1 MKRDEFNDLHITN
14 ADGDESFNEDT
25 LPTPE
30 NDQKQPDIE
39 VTNEGAE
46 EFHVDE
52 YLEEAPEIEDVSLE
66 ENKIEENNNSDTS
79 SSNLSSTSSAA
90 SSAATA
96 SATSAAASIGA
107 TIGAVVCSV
116 GVVASLS
123 LGIINLPTSIS
134 FNVELAKA
142 STTSLSF
149 TATTNAQE
157 IDNIYAV
164 LEGNDYQ
171 EYTPFSGY
179 FKFEKLQAKQEY
191 TLSIYYAE
199 EVKYAASFFTTAI
212 DNPDSILI
220 HVFDQNEQGFDFS
233 FSDESIDASRFHNVK
248 VITND
253 GETIFADD
261 TIEMSKSYHVP
272 HNVDAN
278 ILIYVNNNLEGATNV
293 TKYDSGSSETTS
305 TYDYDNIIYDWSEDG
320 FSCTVTIP
328 SLDSSIDSYV
338 LENLSAEIIESTT
351 PTCEVEGTQVTKVS
365 FIGPN
370 GLSYYDT
377 KTINFPATD
386 HNYGDPVYE
395 WDEEYHCIAK
405 RVCQNDPSHIDSED
419 GQIQYELLEPATC
432 TDDGLGR
439 YYAIFNNPIF
449 QTQYNEVVIPATD
462 HDYGEPE
469 YVWANDY
476 STCTATRICANDS
489 SHVESEVATASYEV
503 VTEPTSSEP
512 GLGRYT
518 ANFDNTAFETQT
530 YEIELEPVVETQFE
544 ILNNWVDSFSGT
556 DTTTTYSSTS
566 SSGTTYELEIR
577 GVNYDS
583 DHNCII
589 LEPSGA
595 NAALILNSTPTARPI
610 KALEIVTSDLQYT
623 QASYSI
629 TFSSSQLDANCT
641 YDDVKYCLSGGST
654 FFYPTSDDAQYF
666 NIGVTGDA
674 TFLKQIIIHYD
685 DINITIDEENN
696 LAYFG
701 YYPTTLVE
709 DTGIIEQ
716 LADKET
722 IPAAAQIDTGLLC
735 YENQLFVKL
744 NATPASGATFNN
756 GNAVTDGET
765 YYFKATK
772 LEWTILA
779 VEDDTYVLL
788 CNNVID
794 QYEFNSTEE
803 NTSNEEGL
811 AYANNYAFSTLR
823 NYVTRTIFK
832 YLRCLSSN
840 ANSIVGTT
848 FDISADLSIPS
859 AMSNNLHSTIEDEPV
874 CVPTYHQ
881 LYKDYSLTA
890 NQRKTPSTDYAIAK
904 GVYSPS
910 TFITGKGQY
919 PVGNYWLSSPGSEA
933 TSNASMIDQT
943 GNIYNKN
950 VLQVDVGIRPIIRIR
965 VF

>member
-52 YLEEAPEIEDVSLE
+52 YLEEAPEFEDVSLE
-66 ENKIEENNNSDTS
+66 ENKIEENNNPDTS

-107 TIGAVVCSV
+107 TVGAVVCSV

-123 LGIINLPTSIS
+123 LGIVNLPTSIS

-149 TATTNAQE
+149 TATTNAEE

-199 EVKYAASFFTTAI
+199 EVKYAASFFTTAT

-220 HVFDQNEQGFDFS
+220 HVFDQNEQGFDFI

-248 VITND
+248 VIANNGD
-253 GETIFADD
+253 TIFADD

-278 ILIYVNNNLEGATNV
+278 ILIYVNNNLEGAANV

-365 FIGPN
+365 FTGPN
-370 GLSYYDT
+370 GLSYYNT
-377 KTINFPATD
+377 KTITFPATD

-405 RVCQNDPSHIDSED
+405 RVCQNDSSHIDLEEA
-419 GQIQYELLEPATC
+419 QIQYEILEPATC
-432 TDDGLGR
+432 NDDGLGR
-439 YYAIFNNPIF
+439 YYAIFDNPVF
-449 QTQYNEVVIPATD
+449 QTQYREVVIPATD

-489 SHVESEVATASYEV
+489 SHVESEVATALYEIV
-503 VTEPTSSEP
+503 VEPTSSEP

-530 YEIELEPVVETQFE
+530 YEIELEPVGELQFE
-544 ILNNWVDSFSGT
+544 ILNDWVDSYSIT
-556 DTTTTYSSTS
+556 STTTTYNTTSST
-566 SSGTTYELEIR
+566 GTTYELEIR
-577 GVNYDS
+577 GTSYNANYD
-583 DHNCII
+583 CIT
-589 LEPSGA
+589 LEPSGEK
-595 NAALILNSTPTARPI
+595 AALILNNTPTARPI
-610 KALEIVTSDLQYT
+610 KALEIVTSDLQYSLT
-623 QASYSI
+623 GYSI
-629 TFSSSQLDANCT
+629 AFSSSPLDADCG
-641 YDDVKYCLSGGST
+641 YEVVKDCLSGGST
-654 FFYPTSDDAQYF
+654 LFYPTSDDAQYF

-674 TFLKQIIIHYD
+674 AFLKQIIIHYSD
-685 DINITIDEENN
+685 VNITIDEENN

-709 DTGIIEQ
+709 DTGIIEL

-722 IPAAAQIDTGLLC
+722 NPAATQHNSGLLC
-735 YENQLFVKL
+735 YNNQLYIKL
-744 NATPASGATFNN
+744 EATPAPSATFNN
-756 GNAVTDGET
+756 GNAVTDGDT
-765 YYFKATK
+765 YYFKATR
-772 LEWTILA
+772 LEWTILD

-794 QYEFNSTEE
+794 QYAFNDTDVITQKED
-803 NTSNEEGL
+803 NFV
-811 AYANNYAFSTLR
+811 YANNYAYSTLR
-823 NYVTRTIFK
+823 NYVTSGMFNC
-832 YLRCLSSN
+832 LCCLSN
-840 ANSIVGTT
+840 TNSIVGTT
-848 FDISADLSIPS
+848 FDISAELSVPNAESDNI
-859 AMSNNLHSTIEDEPV
+859 HSTIEDEPI

-890 NQRKTPSTDYAIAK
+890 NERKAPSTDFAIAK

-919 PVGNYWLSSPGSEA
+919 PVGNYWLSSPGSEE
-933 TSNASMIDQT
+933 TYNASMIDQS
-943 GNIYNKN
+943 GNIYNN
-950 VLQVDVGIRPIIRIR
+950 YVLDSNVGIRPLIR
-965 VF
+965 VRVF

>member
-46 EFHVDE
+46 EFRVDE
-52 YLEEAPEIEDVSLE
+52 YLEEAPEFEDVSLE
-66 ENKIEENNNSDTS
+66 ENKIEENNNPDTS

-149 TATTNAQE
+149 TATTNAEE

-199 EVKYAASFFTTAI
+199 EVKYAASFFTTAV

-220 HVFDQNEQGFDFS
+220 HVFDQNEQGFDFG

-248 VITND
+248 VVAND

-272 HNVDAN
+272 HNVDAS
-278 ILIYVNNNLEGATNV
+278 ILIYVNNSLEGAASV
-293 TKYDSGSSETTS
+293 TKYDSGSSETTP
-305 TYDYDNIIYDWSEDG
+305 TYDYDNIVYDWSEDG

-328 SLDSSIDSYV
+328 SLDSSIDPYV
-338 LENLSAEIIESTT
+338 LENLTAEIIESTT
-351 PTCEVEGTQVTKVS
+351 PSCEVEGTQVTKVS
-365 FIGPN
+365 FTGPN

-377 KTINFPATD
+377 KTITFPATE
-386 HNYGDPVYE
+386 HNYGNPVYE
-395 WDEEYHCIAK
+395 WDEDNHCVARRI
-405 RVCQNDPSHIDSED
+405 CQNDPSHIDEEV
-419 GQIQYELLEPATC
+419 GQIQYEVIEPATC
-432 TDDGLGR
+432 DDDGLGL
-439 YYAIFNNPIF
+439 YYAIFDNPVF
-449 QTQYNEVVIPATD
+449 QTQYNEVVIPASG

-476 STCTATRICANDS
+476 STCTATRVCANDT
-489 SHVESEVATASYEV
+489 SHVESEVATSLYEV
-503 VTEPTSSEP
+503 VTEPTTSEP

-518 ANFDNTAFETQT
+518 ATFDNLAFETQT
-530 YEIELEPVVETQFE
+530 HEIELEPIAELQYE
-544 ILNNWVDSFSGT
+544 ILNDWEDSHSGT
-556 DTTTTYSSTS
+556 DMTATYYSTS
-566 SSGTTYELEIR
+566 STGTNYELEIR
-577 GVNYDS
+577 GANYNS
-583 DHNCII
+583 DYDFIT

-595 NAALILNSTPTARPI
+595 KAALILNNTPTERPI
-610 KALEIVTSDLQYT
+610 KALEIITSDMQYT
-623 QASYSI
+623 EATYSI
-629 TFSSSQLDANCT
+629 KFSSSQLDADCA
-641 YDDVKYCLSGGST
+641 YDGNKDVLSGGST
-654 FFYPTSDDAQYF
+654 IFYPTSDDAQYF
-666 NIGVTGDA
+666 NIGVTENA
-674 TFLKQIIIHYD
+674 CFLEKIIIHYD
-685 DINITIDEENN
+685 DVNITIDEDNH

-701 YYPTTLVE
+701 YYPTNVIDDISIT
-709 DTGIIEQ
+709 EQ
-716 LADKET
+716 LASKEE
-722 IPAAAQIDTGLLC
+722 IPAATDHSSGLLS
-735 YENQLFVKL
+735 YENRLFIKTE
-744 NATPASGATFNN
+744 ATPAPNAKFNN
-756 GNAVTDGET
+756 GNDVTSGVT
-765 YYFKATK
+765 YYFEATR
-772 LEWTILA
+772 LEWTILD

-794 QYEFNSTEE
+794 QYQFNDTDVITPIED
-803 NTSNEEGL
+803 GL

-823 NYVTRTIFK
+823 DYVTSRM
-832 YLRCLSSN
+832 YRCLTCLSN
-840 ANSIVGTT
+840 TDSIVGST
-848 FDISADLSIPS
+848 FDISKELSVPN
-859 AMSNNLHSTIEDEPV
+859 AESNNFHSTIEDDTI

-881 LYKDYSLTA
+881 LYNEYSLSS
-890 NQRKTPSTDYAIAK
+890 NERKAISTDFAIAK

-910 TFITGKGQY
+910 TFIIGKGQY
-919 PVGNYWLSSPGSEA
+919 PVGNYWLSSPGSEE
-933 TSNASMIDQT
+933 TFYASMMDQS
-943 GNIYNKN
+943 GNIYNST
-950 VLQVDVGIRPIIRIR
+950 VLDVNVGIRPLIR
-965 VF
+965 VRVF